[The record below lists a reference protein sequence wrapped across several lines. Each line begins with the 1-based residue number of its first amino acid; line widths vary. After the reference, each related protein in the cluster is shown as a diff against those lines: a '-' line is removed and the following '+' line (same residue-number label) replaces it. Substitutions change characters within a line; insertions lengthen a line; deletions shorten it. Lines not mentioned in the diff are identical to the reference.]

1 MESQRQLKV
10 SRLLQKEMGA
20 LFQLEG
26 QSLFKGAMI
35 TVTKV
40 HVTRDLG
47 LARIF
52 ISVFAVDD
60 KSAVVDTINQ
70 SRKEIRYKLGSRV
83 RHQLRSVPD
92 LEFFEDDS
100 LDYIENI
107 ENLLKD

>member
-1 MESQRQLKV
+1 LQREL
-10 SRLLQKEMGA
+10 GA
-20 LFQLEG
+20 LFQQESHNLY
-26 QSLFKGAMI
+26 QGAMI

-52 ISVFAVDD
+52 LSVFAVDN
-60 KSAVVDTINQ
+60 KPGVVDMINKGK
-70 SRKEIRYKLGSRV
+70 KEIRFKLGSRV
-83 RHQLRSVPD
+83 RHQLRSVPE

>member
-10 SRLLQKEMGA
+10 SRLLQRELGA
-20 LFQLEG
+20 LFQQESH
-26 QSLFKGAMI
+26 SLYQGAMI

-52 ISVFAVDD
+52 LSVFAVDN
-60 KSAVVDTINQ
+60 KPGVVDMINKGK
-70 SRKEIRYKLGSRV
+70 KEIRFKLGSRV
-83 RHQLRSVPD
+83 RHQLRSVPE

>member
-1 MESQRQLKV
+1 MESQRQLRV
-10 SRLLQKEMGA
+10 SRLLQKELGA
-20 LFQLEG
+20 LFQQESH
-26 QSLFKGAMI
+26 SLYKGAMI

-52 ISVFAVDD
+52 LSVFAVDN
-60 KSAVVDTINQ
+60 KPGVVDMINHGK
-70 SRKEIRYKLGSRV
+70 KEIRYKLGSRV
-83 RHQLRSVPD
+83 RHQLRSVPE